1 MPLKKVIDLVIYKKM
16 RVSLLAEVSHDEV
29 IFASSWENSASRED
43 ACRLINPKYYAAHDA
58 LPSPAGG

>member
-1 MPLKKVIDLVIYKKM
+1 M